1 MPWQTIK
8 KTIQQELGR
17 PIEEVYLT
25 VDPVPLASASVAQV
39 HCAGVTGFCF
49 LAPILQVS
57 FGLRTLLPLNLSGM
71 LRK

>member
-1 MPWQTIK
+1 MSWQTIK

-17 PIEEVYLT
+17 PIEEVFLS

-49 LAPILQVS
+49 LASFLQVS
-57 FGLRTLLPLNLSGM
+57 SGLQPLLALL
-71 LRK
+71 

>member
-1 MPWQTIK
+1 MSWQTIK

-17 PIEEVYLT
+17 PIEEVFLS

-49 LAPILQVS
+49 LAPFLPVSSGLQ
-57 FGLRTLLPLNLSGM
+57 TLLALL
-71 LRK
+71 

>member
-17 PIEEVYLT
+17 PIEEVFLS

-39 HCAGVTGFCF
+39 HCAGVTGLRF
-49 LAPILQVS
+49 LAPFLQVS
-57 FGLRTLLPLNLSGM
+57 SGLQTLLALL
-71 LRK
+71 